1 MIFPL
6 EKPYA
11 PPMRHIIIL
20 KGNLAP
26 AGAVLKFSGKAPR
39 TFTGPAK
46 VRTATCYP
54 PPALCCPGRVPTC
67 LCPPATHVPTRMLL
81 GSLLILA
88 AAAQVYNSERIGMEA
103 VLAGEVVAGDV
114 VIVRYEGPKGGPGM
128 QEMLALTGA
137 LQGRGLGNDVAFI
150 TDGRFSGATH
160 GICICHAAPEAAAGQ
175 GGLELVCTGDEV
187 TIDVNGRTLD
197 YKRSEAP
204 VSPPSLLILSGL
216 TWLRFGVCAGSRR
229 GDVGGGRGCGE
240 AGGGRVRRPAAGD
253 AGALRADG
261 GLREHRRLHVVR
273 RAVDC

>member
-1 MIFPL
+1 
-6 EKPYA
+6 
-11 PPMRHIIIL
+11 
-20 KGNLAP
+20 
-26 AGAVLKFSGKAPR
+26 
-39 TFTGPAK
+39 
-46 VRTATCYP
+46 
-54 PPALCCPGRVPTC
+54 
-67 LCPPATHVPTRMLL
+67 
-81 GSLLILA
+81 
-88 AAAQVYNSERIGMEA
+88 MEA

-204 VSPPSLLILSGL
+204 VSPALFDSKRLDLAEGLAFGRIGARRCQWRMRLRRSG
-216 TWLRFGVCAGSRR
+216 RR
-229 GDVGGGRGCGE
+229 KVTAARCGGRSRATCGRWVVRAPAPARGE
-240 AGGGRVRRPAAGD
+240 A
-253 AGALRADG
+253 
-261 GLREHRRLHVVR
+261 
-273 RAVDC
+273 CC

>member
-1 MIFPL
+1 MVGLQDVIFPL

-46 VRTATCYP
+46 VGAAACCP
-54 PPALCCPGRVPTC
+54 APALCYPGRVPTC
-67 LCPPATHVPTRMLL
+67 LCAPAPPAPTWMLL

-114 VIVRYEGPKGGPGM
+114 VIVRYEGPRGGPGM

-204 VSPPSLLILSGL
+204 VSPPS
-216 TWLRFGVCAGSRR
+216 FCF
-229 GDVGGGRGCGE
+229 
-240 AGGGRVRRPAAGD
+240 
-253 AGALRADG
+253 
-261 GLREHRRLHVVR
+261 
-273 RAVDC
+273 